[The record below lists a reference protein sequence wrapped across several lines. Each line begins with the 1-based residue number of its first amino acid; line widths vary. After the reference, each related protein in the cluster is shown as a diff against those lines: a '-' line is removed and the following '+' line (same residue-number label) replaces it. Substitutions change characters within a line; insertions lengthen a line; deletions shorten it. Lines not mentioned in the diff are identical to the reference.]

1 MLKVSTVNMKF
12 ARYHFSAT
20 LLTNDAAVLHCLIG
34 LSHWAQRGAQ
44 YPQIAWR
51 GCGEKD
57 WQSQAGQVTFRFTS
71 PERRSE
77 WYAKAAKL
85 LGGQWALISTND
97 NDPASP
103 PANHYAR
110 RQTSYRSGIPL
121 MRPIDSSAAR
131 DWT

>member
-1 MLKVSTVNMKF
+1 MKF

-57 WQSQAGQVTFRFTS
+57 WQSQGGQVTFRFTS
-71 PERRSE
+71 SERRSE
-77 WYAKAAKL
+77 WHAKATEL
-85 LGGQWALISTND
+85 LSGKWALISTND
-97 NDPASP
+97 NDPANCRKSEREFRIQ
-103 PANHYAR
+103 AY
-110 RQTSYRSGIPL
+110 RQQQISTDRHGL
-121 MRPIDSSAAR
+121 
-131 DWT
+131 